1 MRGKNSLIKE
11 YEDVHAVDFAPY
23 FSTHKWGLLLR
34 GVHTVVNL
42 KQPFFSFFLGDPVD
56 IVTCMYLGRP
66 TMT

>member
-42 KQPFFSFFLGDPVD
+42 KQPFFLILSG
-56 IVTCMYLGRP
+56 
-66 TMT
+66 